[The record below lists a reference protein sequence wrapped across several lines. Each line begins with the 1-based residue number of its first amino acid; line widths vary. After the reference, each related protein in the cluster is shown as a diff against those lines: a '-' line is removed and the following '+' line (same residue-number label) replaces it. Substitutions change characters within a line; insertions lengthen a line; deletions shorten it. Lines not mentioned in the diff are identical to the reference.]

1 MILIDVGVPLEHVQV
16 IRFNIGPELGEKCRD
31 VQNEP
36 I

>member
-1 MILIDVGVPLEHVQV
+1 MVDVRIPAEHVQV
-16 IRFNIGPELGEKCRD
+16 IRSYIGSESVKKCRD